1 MSTKPRAHP
10 PRSSGSGAQS
20 CHPKPQRPPGPIC
33 SERIP
38 EPDAYIRIRGA
49 RVHNLQN
56 IDLDLPRDQLI
67 VITGPSGSGKSSLA
81 FDTLYAEGQ
90 RQYLESLSVYARQFL
105 PQLERPDVD
114 LIEGLPPTI
123 SIDQR
128 LGIQNPRSTV
138 ATVTEIYDYLRLLY
152 ARLGE
157 ATCYRCGATIRQ
169 QTLEEILDA
178 LRSLAEGTRLMLL
191 APVVRGR
198 KGHHKEVFEQIRK
211 AGFLRA
217 RVDGQVVEVEPPPE
231 LARQKLH
238 TIEAVVDRVVIRPG
252 LEQRL
257 GESIRQAVELGD
269 GLLVAA
275 YEDKRDG
282 GDEGGQGGVGSV
294 ARLAGTERPTKGEGR
309 WHDLLFSTRYACP
322 NCKLSFEEL
331 EPRTFSFNSPY
342 GACPECEGLGVKIA
356 FDPEL
361 IAPDRSRSVAE
372 GGIVV
377 WQHLPPVSRRRH
389 QQAVEAFLRSV
400 RVRPTTPL
408 RRFSAKVWQELLWGN
423 DKGFLGIL
431 RMLEKDYV
439 TTISETVRERL
450 ERYRSRVVCPSC
462 GGARLREEARS
473 VRVAGLAIHEL
484 TAMTVRQA
492 RQFFEQIQF
501 PAHQRPI
508 AEPILAELRSRLA
521 FLDDVGLDYLTLDRA
536 TDTLSG
542 GELQRVRLAMGL
554 GSGLVGV
561 CYVLDEPSI
570 GMHPRDNH
578 RLIEAL
584 RAIQK
589 RGNTVIVVEHDEAIM
604 RRADWL
610 VDLGPGAGKQ
620 GGRIVAQ
627 GSLDQ
632 VVQQAQSRTAL
643 YLAGR
648 EKIPLPTK
656 RRTPNAKC
664 MLILEGVRTNNLKNI
679 TVRFP
684 LGLFICVTG
693 VSGSGKSSLL
703 AETLA
708 PALIRQLGGA
718 APKPGPFSRLR
729 GAQHIEKVIPID
741 QSPIGRTPRS
751 NPATYTG
758 VFDEI
763 RKVFA
768 QTRLARQRGYTPSR
782 FSFNLPGGR
791 CEHCQG
797 QGQQRIEMNFLPDLY
812 ITCPACEGRRFN
824 APTLEVLYKDKSIAE
839 VLQMR
844 VEEAKRFFENFPA
857 IVRILTCLEDVGL
870 GYLTLGQS
878 SLTLSGGEAQRVKL
892 ATELSRVESGK
903 TLYILDEPTTGL
915 HFDDVRRLLEVL
927 NRLVDRGNTV
937 IVIEHHLD
945 VIKSADWIID
955 LGPEGGEGG
964 GYLLAEGPP
973 EHIASLPENAT
984 GQFLRQVLHS

>member
-1 MSTKPRAHP
+1 MSVSKPAAEFEDRLLEGRGP
-10 PRSSGSGAQS
+10 GQVG
-20 CHPKPQRPPGPIC
+20 PQA
-33 SERIP
+33 
-38 EPDAYIRIRGA
+38 PDTDQCIRIRGA

-56 IDLDLPRDQLI
+56 LDLDLPRERLV

-90 RQYLESLSVYARQFL
+90 RQYIESLSVYARQFL
-105 PQLERPDVD
+105 HQLERPEVD
-114 LIEGLPPTI
+114 LIEGLQPTI

-157 ATCYRCGATIRQ
+157 AICYRCGASIQ
-169 QTLEEILDA
+169 QQSLEQILEA
-178 LRSLAEGTRLMLL
+178 LLSLAEGTRLILL
-191 APVVRGR
+191 APVIRGR
-198 KGHHKEVFEQIRK
+198 KGHHQEVFAQIRK
-211 AGFLRA
+211 AGFVRA
-217 RVDGQVVEVEPPPE
+217 RVDGQVVEVDPPPE
-231 LARQKLH
+231 LVRQKVH
-238 TIEAVVDRVVIRPG
+238 TIEAVVDRVVIRSG
-252 LEQRL
+252 VQQRL
-257 GESIRQAVELGD
+257 TDSIRLAIEHGD
-269 GLLVAA
+269 GLVIAT
-275 YEDKRDG
+275 YEEKKASG
-282 GDEGGQGGVGSV
+282 GYVGEPSSSGTSV
-294 ARLAGTERPTKGEGR
+294 

-322 NCKLSFEEL
+322 NCKISFEEL

-342 GACPECEGLGVKIA
+342 GACPECEGLGVRIA
-356 FDPEL
+356 FDPDL
-361 IAPDRSRSVAE
+361 VVPNRSLSVSA
-372 GGIVV
+372 GGIAV
-377 WQHLPPVSRRRH
+377 WKELPPVSRRRH
-389 QQAVEAFLRSV
+389 QACVEEFLQRV
-400 RVRPTTPL
+400 RVRRTTAL
-408 RRFSAKVWQELLWGN
+408 RRLSAKVWEQLLWG
-423 DKGFLGIL
+423 DEKEFLGIL
-431 RMLEKDYV
+431 RMLEKEYV
-439 TTISETVRERL
+439 TTTSQTVRERL
-450 ERYRSRVVCPSC
+450 EAYRSRVVCQAC
-462 GGARLREEARS
+462 GGTRLREEARS
-473 VRVAGLAIHEL
+473 VRVAGLAIHQL

-492 RQFFEQIQF
+492 RQYFEQWTF
-501 PAHQRPI
+501 PAHQKPI
-508 AEPILAELRSRLA
+508 GEPILSELRTRLA
-521 FLDDVGLDYLTLDRA
+521 FLDDVGLEYLTLDRP
-536 TDTLSG
+536 TDSLSG

-570 GMHPRDNH
+570 GLHPRDNH

-584 RAIQK
+584 WGIQK

-604 RRADWL
+604 RRADWI
-610 VDLGPGAGKQ
+610 VDLGPGAGKD

-627 GSLDQ
+627 GPLET
-632 VVQQAQSRTAL
+632 VAQHPDSRTGQ

-648 EKIPLPTK
+648 VQIPLPPHRRSVQSK
-656 RRTPNAKC
+656 RV
-664 MLILEGVRTNNLKNI
+664 LSLEGVCTNNLKNI
-679 TVRFP
+679 TVWFP
-684 LGLFICVTG
+684 LGLLVCVTG

-703 AETLA
+703 EQTLA
-708 PALIRQLGGA
+708 PALQRYLGLA
-718 APKPGPFSRLR
+718 APKPGPFTRLR

-741 QSPIGRTPRS
+741 QSPLGRTPRS
-751 NPATYTG
+751 NPVTYTG

-768 QTRLARQRGYTPSR
+768 ETRLARQRGYKPGR

-791 CEHCQG
+791 CDHCQG

-812 ITCPACEGRRFN
+812 VTCPECEGKRFN
-824 APTLEVLYKDKSIAE
+824 APTLEVRYKEKSIAE

-844 VEEAKRFFENFPA
+844 VEEARVFFENFPA
-857 IVRILTCLEDVGL
+857 IVRILRCLEEVGL
-870 GYLTLGQS
+870 GYLALGQS

-915 HFDDVRRLLEVL
+915 HFDDVQRLLDVL

-955 LGPEGGEGG
+955 LGPEGGESG

-973 EHIASLPENAT
+973 EHIASLENNAT
-984 GQFLRQVLHS
+984 GHYLRGVLDHSGLPFAEPR